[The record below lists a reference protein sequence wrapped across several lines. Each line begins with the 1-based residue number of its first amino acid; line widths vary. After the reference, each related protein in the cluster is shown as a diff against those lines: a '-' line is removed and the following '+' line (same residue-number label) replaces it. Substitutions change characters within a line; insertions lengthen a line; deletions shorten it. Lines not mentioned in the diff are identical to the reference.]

1 MASDGITVKLEGVD
15 ELKRAL
21 ADASKQIRTKAVRAA
36 LRDAGRVI
44 QKAARSNAPVLKTA
58 TPNRKPGT
66 VKKAISV
73 RASKLARRDKNEGV
87 FVSVRP
93 LRGSRQKKLGR
104 AGATNPNDPFYWL
117 FQEFGTKPHV
127 IKPRRGKVLAWQAG
141 GKARFARSVKH
152 PGNPPKRFMTRA
164 AESQGEAAIRV
175 FMNRV
180 IPQIERLNAKAARV
194 R

>member
-1 MASDGITVKLEGVD
+1 MAADGITVKLEGVD

-21 ADASKQIRTKAVRAA
+21 ANASKQIRTKAVRAA
-36 LRDAGRVI
+36 LREAGKVI

-58 TPNRKPGT
+58 TPYRKPGT

-73 RASKLARRDKNEGV
+73 RASKVARRNKDEGV

-93 LRGSRQKKLGR
+93 LRGSRQKKLGK

-117 FQEFGTKPHV
+117 FQEFGTKPHA
-127 IKPRRGKVLAWQAG
+127 IRPKRGKLLAWRAG
-141 GKARFARSVKH
+141 GKTIVARSVKH
-152 PGNPPKRFMTRA
+152 PGVRGQRFMTRA
-164 AESQGEAAIRV
+164 AESQGQEAIRV

-180 IPQIERLNAKAARV
+180 IPQIEKLNAKASRV